1 MNTAQRRRRR
11 RSWLGALA
19 VLAAVWLV
27 VGTIRALDK
36 PPRIATLPGARVYY
50 YLTPETHFA
59 RDQLKRSLEVTDEGI
74 LFHLGSALVELRRPA
89 KRWDAVV
96 EPFLVTGE
104 LEELDQFTVDAGG
117 VILVVRGAS
126 LLQVTGAGA
135 LAPVAPLPDSAM
147 RVAPSREP
155 GFVYLLSNRDF
166 DRDDHGPDAGTTLT
180 GSVFLLSDHDGG
192 VRRVARLA
200 SAPVALS
207 EGADG
212 YYLATDE
219 GDLIQVL
226 GARKRRVFSLPP
238 AYPGSGGEFGLTPIE
253 SIAAT
258 DDPRL
263 IFFSTRTTVYAL
275 LGGSAVPVTRN
286 LGGTVRWRDGVLFV
300 LDPDAGFLVGIGHL
314 ADALGLASP

>member
-1 MNTAQRRRRR
+1 MNTAQRRR
-11 RSWLGALA
+11 SWLAALA
-19 VLAAVWLV
+19 VLAAVWLL
-27 VGTIRALDK
+27 VGSIRALDK

-50 YLTPETHFA
+50 YLTPESDFA
-59 RDQLKRSLEVTDEGI
+59 RHQLKRSLEVTDEGI
-74 LFHLGSALVELRRPA
+74 LVQLGPALVELRRPA
-89 KRWDAVV
+89 KRWDAVL
-96 EPFLVTGE
+96 EPFQVTGE
-104 LEELDQFTVDAGG
+104 LRELDRFTVDAGG

-166 DRDDHGPDAGTTLT
+166 DRHNKRDAAITRP

-212 YYLATDE
+212 YYLATAD
-219 GDLIQVL
+219 GNLVQVL
-226 GARKRRVFSLPP
+226 GARKRLVYSLPR
-238 AYPGSGGEFGLTPIE
+238 ALRGGAVLLSPIE

-258 DDPRL
+258 DDSRL
-263 IFFSTRTTVYAL
+263 VFFSTRTTVYAL

-314 ADALGLASP
+314 PDALGLASP

>member
-19 VLAAVWLV
+19 VLAAVWLL
-27 VGTIRALDK
+27 VGSIRARDK

-50 YLTPETHFA
+50 YLTPESDFA
-59 RDQLKRSLEVTDEGI
+59 RHQLKRSLEVTAEGI
-74 LFHLGSALVELRRPA
+74 LVHLGSALVELRRPA
-89 KRWDAVV
+89 KRWDAVL
-96 EPFLVTGE
+96 EPFLVT
-104 LEELDQFTVDAGG
+104 EELKDLDQLTVDAGG
-117 VILVVRGAS
+117 VILVVRGDS

-166 DRDDHGPDAGTTLT
+166 DRRNGRDAGMTLT

-212 YYLATDE
+212 YYLATAD
-219 GDLIQVL
+219 GNLIQVL
-226 GARKRRVFSLPP
+226 GARKRLVFSLPP
-238 AYPGSGGEFGLTPIE
+238 AFRGGAVLSPIE

-258 DDPRL
+258 DDSRL
-263 IFFSTRTTVYAL
+263 VFFSTRTTVYAL

-314 ADALGLASP
+314 PDALGLASP